1 MPARLRRLTGG
12 DPVQLARLRRFGEDI
27 RSFFKLNAWI
37 GAIAAALDTV
47 FLLVIGVDFALL
59 WGLLAFL
66 LSFIR
71 NIGFIMSMVP
81 PALLALLQFG
91 WREALLV
98 IVAYSAINLLIDYVL
113 RPRILGRDLDMS
125 QIVTYL
131 SVVVWGLLLGATGA
145 LLAVPLTLIV
155 KVIVEMASGSTRISA
170 LIVEEVPEEAVAEIP
185 VAADDAPSPEASPA

>member
-1 MPARLRRLTGG
+1 
-12 DPVQLARLRRFGEDI
+12 
-27 RSFFKLNAWI
+27 
-37 GAIAAALDTV
+37 
-47 FLLVIGVDFALL
+47 
-59 WGLLAFL
+59 
-66 LSFIR
+66 
-71 NIGFIMSMVP
+71 
-81 PALLALLQFG
+81 
-91 WREALLV
+91 
-98 IVAYSAINLLIDYVL
+98 
-113 RPRILGRDLDMS
+113 MS